1 MWYIKSTAAYSTILS
16 WIGDIYML
24 HIIIY
29 IYIYIYVYIYIYIYV
44 SVITRIVNRKCFNKM
59 KDEVW
64 EANAG
69 TKIKQTTST

>member
-1 MWYIKSTAAYSTILS
+1 
-16 WIGDIYML
+16 ML